1 MESNQIKSEEQ
12 YGQFQPGWI
21 DGPGRGICGTDGR
34 FDLSSAYGTR
44 LRSGGPRGSHVA
56 DRPDKHLGA

>member
-1 MESNQIKSEEQ
+1 M
-12 YGQFQPGWI
+12 I
-21 DGPGRGICGTDGR
+21 DDRCV
-34 FDLSSAYGTR
+34 LSSADGLR